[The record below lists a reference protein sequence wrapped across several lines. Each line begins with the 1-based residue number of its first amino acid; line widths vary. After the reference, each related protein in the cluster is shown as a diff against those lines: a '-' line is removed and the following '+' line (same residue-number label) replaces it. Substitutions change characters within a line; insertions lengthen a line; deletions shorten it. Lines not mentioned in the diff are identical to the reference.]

1 VPMAPA
7 FGLREAPHGWIRCRK
22 TLDMSG
28 AVTCHPAG
36 LSGPLQRQVCPLLTG
51 AEKLMLLTTPL
62 APDTPQG

>member
-1 VPMAPA
+1 MAQTSRLHA
-7 FGLREAPHGWIRCRK
+7 ATHGWIWCQE
-22 TLDMSG
+22 TLDVGG

-62 APDTPQG
+62 APDTPQE